1 MKNINDSFN
10 IHHDVCKACLS
21 SMQIH
26 GFRPKNALLE
36 SHFPRFF
43 HDTFF
48 YTIFQSS
55 FYTFT
60 VSKLN
65 LTCNFET
72 EGCEW
77 KSSTTLGVKKWN
89 IGRGPTPSRNTGPSF
104 DHTYKNTSGN
114 YLFFEASWS
123 GKGTP
128 PLKEG
133 SRIVLESPL
142 VLSSQVCLRFAYH
155 MYGQSIGAL
164 EVYIRKGKHFR
175 KMWSAEGNKKDKW
188 HTAEIELAIN
198 IEYKVNYLI

>member
-1 MKNINDSFN
+1 M
-10 IHHDVCKACLS
+10 
-21 SMQIH
+21 
-26 GFRPKNALLE
+26 
-36 SHFPRFF
+36 
-43 HDTFF
+43 
-48 YTIFQSS
+48 
-55 FYTFT
+55 
-60 VSKLN
+60 N

-198 IEYKVNYLI
+198 IEYKVKYLIW